1 MFTLFEQYKN
11 LIVSGVTLLLLIGL
25 YFYIHTL
32 KTQIQDLRS
41 QLTQNQVELAN
52 YRLQS
57 ERYKNAIDIQNRQVN
72 ELKVSKDN
80 ALDKL
85 SKWKALPPKI
95 KYRTITKIREVKS
108 NDCKDIKNTINA
120 IRNID
125 YNSLQL

>member
-52 YRLQS
+52 YKLES
-57 ERYKNAIDIQNRQVN
+57 ERYKNAIDIQNNKIN
-72 ELKVSKDN
+72 ELKISKDN

-85 SKWKALPPKI
+85 NKWKALPDKI

-120 IRNID
+120 VRNID
-125 YNSLQL
+125 YNSL

>member
-1 MFTLFEQYKN
+1 MLFERYKN
-11 LIVSGVTLLLLIGL
+11 LVVGGVTLLLVIRL

-57 ERYKNAIDIQNRQVN
+57 ERYKNAIDIQNRQIN

-85 SKWKALPPKI
+85 NKWKALPPKI

-125 YNSLQL
+125 YNSL

>member
-32 KTQIQDLRS
+32 KTQIQDLKN

-52 YRLQS
+52 YKLES
-57 ERYKNAIDIQNRQVN
+57 ERYKNAIDIQNNKIN
-72 ELKVSKDN
+72 ELKISKDN

-85 SKWKALPPKI
+85 NKWKALPDKI

-120 IRNID
+120 VRNID
-125 YNSLQL
+125 YNSL

>member
-32 KTQIQDLRS
+32 KTQIQDLKN

-52 YRLQS
+52 YKLES
-57 ERYKNAIDIQNRQVN
+57 ERYKNAIDIQNNKIN

-80 ALDKL
+80 ALAKL
-85 SKWKALPPKI
+85 NKWKALPPKI

-108 NDCKDIKNTINA
+108 NDCKDIKRVLDSIKL
-120 IRNID
+120 ID
-125 YNSLQL
+125 PNKL

>member
-1 MFTLFEQYKN
+1 MFMLFEQYKN

-57 ERYKNAIDIQNRQVN
+57 ERYKNAIDIQNKQIN

-85 SKWKALPPKI
+85 SKWKALPPKV
-95 KYRTITKIREVKS
+95 KYKTITKIREVKS

-125 YNSLQL
+125 YNSL

>member
-1 MFTLFEQYKN
+1 MFMLFKQYKN
-11 LIVSGVTLLLLIGL
+11 IIVGIVILLLVIGL

-52 YRLQS
+52 YKLES
-57 ERYKNAIDIQNRQVN
+57 ERYKNAITTQNKQIE

-80 ALDKL
+80 ALAKL
-85 SKWKALPPKI
+85 NKWKALPPKI
-95 KYRTITKIREVKS
+95 KYKTITKIREVKS

-125 YNSLQL
+125 YNSL